1 MAIARKAFY
10 LQICSKNAKV
20 RPRCIRLCSFSLRVC
35 PSSSNIGNFVTLE
48 CPKCRNSRK
57 HTKPQFY
64 LHQTEV
70 RSRGGCDAGALLG
83 PKNHPGGPSYAQKTV
98 RIPVRFA
105 YWTILAHSHEV
116 EDYFKQS
123 LCRFSAKT
131 CKHQFSQCKT
141 HIFGGHLPR
150 LIALFVTL
158 LVQNS
163 LRKPLLSSS
172 RRLCGYCPQ
181 GILFA
186 NM

>member
-1 MAIARKAFY
+1 MAIVCNANRS
-10 LQICSKNAKV
+10 QICTNNANV
-20 RPRCIRLCSFSLRVC
+20 RSCCIHLCSFSLRVC
-35 PSSSNIGNFVTLE
+35 PSPSNIDACVALE
-48 CPKCRNSRK
+48 CPNCRNSRK

-64 LHQTEV
+64 PHQTEV
-70 RSRGGCDAGALLG
+70 RSRSFCTAWALLG
-83 PKNHPGGPSYAQKTV
+83 PKNHPVDPLCAQKTV
-98 RIPVRFA
+98 RIPDPFA
-105 YWTILAHSHEV
+105 SWTISDHSHEI

-131 CKHQFSQCKT
+131 CKHQFGPCKT

-172 RRLCGYCPQ
+172 RRLCCYCPQ
-181 GILFA
+181 GI
-186 NM
+186 

>member
-1 MAIARKAFY
+1 MAIVRKAFHW
-10 LQICSKNAKV
+10 QICTKNAKV
-20 RPRCIRLCSFSLRVC
+20 RPRCLRLCSFSLRVC
-35 PSSSNIGNFVTLE
+35 PSPSNIDACVALE
-48 CPKCRNSRK
+48 CPKCRKSRK
-57 HTKPQFY
+57 HPKPQFY

-70 RSRGGCDAGALLG
+70 RSRPGWNAGALLG
-83 PKNHPGGPSYAQKTV
+83 PNNHPVDPLCAQKTV

-105 YWTILAHSHEV
+105 YWTILDHSHEV

-141 HIFGGHLPR
+141 HIVGVNLPR

-163 LRKPLLSSS
+163 LREPLLSSS
-172 RRLCGYCPQ
+172 RRLCGYCPK
-181 GILFA
+181 GIRLA